1 MLLYW
6 VCCDILGLLLSM
18 HLIAFTITIY
28 VLCCSGLLART
39 SPLLFVAVVG
49 AKQWRVSRGSSS
61 SSSRCRWSHACR
73 DRQKYSST
81 SSKTF
86 TYFRRVGLLR
96 RVQPSSWSCDPRF
109 CPGGCLWSNSP
120 WDCSI
125 SWYYDRCRNVCNCFI
140 IFERGVEGDPHAP
153 CWGWWRWPRG
163 KKVEGHLGRIQIA
176 TPSCTLMFVCI
187 YNHESGSVTFFL
199 DVCACVYMFIY
210 RLCTVYAY
218 LCN

>member
-1 MLLYW
+1 MHACSYIYKEHACMLLYW
-6 VCCDILGLLLSM
+6 VCCHILGLLLSM

-28 VLCCSGLLART
+28 VLCCSGFRART

-96 RVQPSSWSCDPRF
+96 RVKPSPHDLVTLDFAQVAAFGAILKGSAAAVDTMTGNEMPATDSSSSKEGLREILMPPAGDGGDDPDDKNWK
-109 CPGGCLWSNSP
+109 G
-120 WDCSI
+120 I
-125 SWYYDRCRNVCNCFI
+125 
-140 IFERGVEGDPHAP
+140 
-153 CWGWWRWPRG
+153 
-163 KKVEGHLGRIQIA
+163 
-176 TPSCTLMFVCI
+176 
-187 YNHESGSVTFFL
+187 
-199 DVCACVYMFIY
+199 
-210 RLCTVYAY
+210 
-218 LCN
+218 